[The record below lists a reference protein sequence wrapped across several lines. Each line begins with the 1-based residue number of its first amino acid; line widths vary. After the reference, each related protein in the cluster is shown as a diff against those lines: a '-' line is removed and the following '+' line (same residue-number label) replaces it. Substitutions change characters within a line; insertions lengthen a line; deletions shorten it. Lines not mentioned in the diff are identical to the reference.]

1 MNSTN
6 HQRRKMNTL
15 FLMMVIVCVVV
26 STIYTQF
33 NILDLVNNFDQFI
46 YFLTHDFLP
55 PAMLDKETWLEVSNS
70 IVITIAM
77 AILSTTVAGIFAF
90 FVSLFGSEYISPF
103 PKMCKYIR
111 AVATFLRNIPAL
123 VWAFIL
129 FSSLGI
135 GTGVGVVALFM
146 TSFAFMIRAFI
157 ETIDEVSQDCIESL
171 AVVGAT
177 FWQRVFQGI
186 VPTCISGF
194 ISWFLYCFEVNI
206 RSSTIVGMVGGGG
219 VGLVLFSYL
228 KGFHYNIATTIIL
241 IIAIMVILVDILTG
255 YLRRKLV
262 SD

>member
-1 MNSTN
+1 MHSVSYQN
-6 HQRRKMNTL
+6 KKVNTL
-15 FLMMVIVCVVV
+15 FLIIVIIFIIL

-33 NILDLVNNFDQFI
+33 NILDLVYNFDQFI

-55 PAMLDKETWLEVSNS
+55 PAMLDQQTLIEVSHS
-70 IVITIAM
+70 IIITIAM
-77 AILSTTVAGIFAF
+77 AVLSTTVAGILAF
-90 FVSLFGSEYISPF
+90 FVSLFGSEYISPI
-103 PKMCKYIR
+103 PQICKYIR
-111 AVATFLRNIPAL
+111 GIATFLRNIPAL

-228 KGFHYNIATTIIL
+228 KGFHYHVATTIIL
-241 IIAIMVILVDILTG
+241 IIAIMVILVDVLTG